1 MLGRSSICMRPGQ
14 VSREVGMSQPDSAVA
29 RPAGSRSLAAAPGGF
44 VQMSGCIHGS
54 RLPRAAWA
62 VRAGALLLS
71 MLLSAPGSVLSGPVG
86 VAHAQ
91 QQVPGKVYRVGFL
104 SQGQPPKDWVEA
116 LQDGLRERGY
126 VEGRNLVWE
135 FRSTDGSL
143 DRLSQFAEELVRL
156 KVDIIVA
163 RASSGATAAKRA
175 TTTIPVVFAGV
186 YAPVELG
193 LVSNLARPGGN
204 LTGIAV
210 NASDMA
216 AKRVQLLKEL
226 VPTLRR
232 VAMLSHPAHPSNSV
246 QVQGAETA
254 ARALGLHLE
263 VVPVRSADDFDTT
276 LRALSRI
283 DGLLHSDTPL
293 FATYRARLAEA
304 AARSRL
310 PAIFPSKA
318 YVDAG
323 GLMSY
328 GADLPDL
335 YRQAAIHVDKILK
348 GAKPSDL
355 PVEQPTKFELV
366 INKRTAK
373 AIGLTIPSSLLL
385 QADVMVE

>member
-1 MLGRSSICMRPGQ
+1 
-14 VSREVGMSQPDSAVA
+14 
-29 RPAGSRSLAAAPGGF
+29 
-44 VQMSGCIHGS
+44 MSGCNHSG
-54 RLPRAAWA
+54 RLPWTASA
-62 VRAGALLLS
+62 VRVGALALLV
-71 MLLSAPGSVLSGPVG
+71 LLSAPGNVLSGPVRD
-86 VAHAQ
+86 AHAQ
-91 QQVPGKVYRVGFL
+91 QQPPGKVYRIGFL
-104 SQGQPPKDWVEA
+104 SQGQPPKAWVDA
-116 LQDGLRERGY
+116 LQEGLRERGY

-143 DRLSQFAEELVRL
+143 DRLPQFAEELVRL

-186 YAPVELG
+186 YAPVEVG

-204 LTGIAV
+204 LTGVAV

-226 VPTLRR
+226 VPTLKR
-232 VAMLSHPAHPSNSV
+232 VAMLSHPAHPSNPV
-246 QVQGAETA
+246 QVQGAEA
-254 ARALGLHLE
+254 AASALGVHLD
-263 VVPVRSADDFDTT
+263 VVPVRSADDFDGA

-293 FATYRARLAEA
+293 FATHRVRLAEA

-335 YRQAAIHVDKILK
+335 YRQVAIHVDKILK
-348 GAKPSDL
+348 GAKPADL

-366 INKRTAK
+366 INLKTAK
-373 AIGLTIPSSLLL
+373 VLGLTIPPSVLVR
-385 QADVMVE
+385 ADQVVE